1 MIRLFIYIGV
11 SKVKFNCVIIVSNQ
25 IEFQVVMGKL
35 QMVTSSTQP
44 GRGRGLGGGT
54 IDEAE
59 SESTNT
65 KQYQYTTII

>member
-59 SESTNT
+59 SESTYT